1 MKCKREVFRLSKEA
15 VAKYITL
22 EDAQDLVFGKEIVDI
37 DTLTDAI
44 GFVGHS
50 IRFQDKDHTK
60 QWVLLFMGEY
70 IYLLQ

>member
-1 MKCKREVFRLSKEA
+1 MLKLSKEA

-22 EDAQDLVFGKEIVDI
+22 EDAQELVFGKEIISI
-37 DTLTDAI
+37 DPVTDAI
-44 GFVGHS
+44 GFAGYS

-60 QWVLLFMGEY
+60 EQVLYILGEY

>member
-1 MKCKREVFRLSKEA
+1 MKCKREVLKLSKEA

-22 EDAQDLVFGKEIVDI
+22 EDAQELVFGKEIISI
-37 DTLTDAI
+37 DPVTDAI
-44 GFVGHS
+44 GFAGYS

-60 QWVLLFMGEY
+60 EQVLYFLGEH